1 MMEAWPKDTTE
12 EERSLRLFK
21 DALMKYSVE
30 HPWSFLSDEAE
41 EAAGLAASK
50 VENAYAR
57 VREHVPEELKGVAF
71 PGYARIL
78 SALRSRTREGES
90 ALPSRRVLVHV
101 LAGLDYYFCRLT
113 LGCKRAYDMPHLTDE
128 ERAAEH
134 GLRHDLLLKLYDEL
148 EPAFDVSLRW
158 PPNGYKVTEKGELVE
173 VEAELTGITAIGYDY
188 GYDAEIFYEGHA
200 DDQEFVKGFVEGCL
214 DRIAED
220 EPEEADFLR
229 NLWEGGDEEDR
240 ASVLEMLKGECEVRE
255 GRFDDRP
262 EFPV

>member
-1 MMEAWPKDTTE
+1 M
-12 EERSLRLFK
+12 
-21 DALMKYSVE
+21 
-30 HPWSFLSDEAE
+30 
-41 EAAGLAASK
+41 
-50 VENAYAR
+50 
-57 VREHVPEELKGVAF
+57 
-71 PGYARIL
+71 
-78 SALRSRTREGES
+78 
-90 ALPSRRVLVHV
+90 
-101 LAGLDYYFCRLT
+101 LAGLDFYFYRLT
-113 LGCKRAYDMPHLTDE
+113 SGCERVYDMPHLTDE
-128 ERAAEH
+128 EQAAEH

-158 PPNGYKVTEKGELVE
+158 PPTGYKVTEKGELVE
-173 VEAELTGITAIGYDY
+173 VEAELTGMAAIGYDY
-188 GYDAEIFYEGHA
+188 GYDAQSFYEGHA

-240 ASVLEMLKGECEVRE
+240 ASVLEMLKEECEVRE